1 MTRHDARLTQQEIA
15 EIDARLDLFDR
26 ASRHGTWTRPM
37 LQIIARHPRTPAAEL
52 ALGFGREKR
61 RLQADIR
68 KLKGLGLTRSL
79 NAGYELSPRGEAYL
93 AALKGHG
100 RA

>member
-1 MTRHDARLTQQEIA
+1 MASNSARLSKHEIA
-15 EIDARLDLFDR
+15 AIDARLDLLDR

-68 KLKGLGLTRSL
+68 KLKQLGLTCSL
-79 NAGYELSPRGEAYL
+79 RVGYELSPRGEAYL
-93 AALKGHG
+93 HAL
-100 RA
+100 RDS